1 VALTLQDSEVTQ
13 TLRGIG
19 DSEIPEFKREEW
31 LLKCQLNSIA
41 AWINERVVYD
51 PEHVEYVS
59 ILFDDY
65 RTYCGESGQKPFTL
79 QNFSANLLQIC
90 LDLLGW
96 DGVSKGRKT
105 QGIFIKGIRLR
116 KRGFDDHI
124 PWIEESF
131 VPSPAANIVAD
142 VDLEPTL
149 CTPNVDLHVDLQP
162 IQDEAYVDYVD
173 QNQQFIEKE
182 DAQPIDNDE
191 VEPNNPYLLQP
202 EVYIPAETATDKGS
216 GSTFEPTYE
225 ATSTQQQIDWVRY
238 NGEAWTVA
246 AQKGNVLSLRQ
257 AGSSKIAHRVQLSQV
272 EIGGYRQ

>member
-1 VALTLQDSEVTQ
+1 M
-13 TLRGIG
+13 
-19 DSEIPEFKREEW
+19 
-31 LLKCQLNSIA
+31 
-41 AWINERVVYD
+41 
-51 PEHVEYVS
+51 
-59 ILFDDY
+59 
-65 RTYCGESGQKPFTL
+65 
-79 QNFSANLLQIC
+79 
-90 LDLLGW
+90 LGW

-105 QGIFIKGIRLR
+105 QGIFLKGIRLR

-131 VPSPAANIVAD
+131 VSSPAANILAD

-149 CTPNVDLHVDLQP
+149 CTPHVDLYVDLQP
-162 IQDEAYVDYVD
+162 IPDKAYVDYVD

-182 DAQPIDNDE
+182 EALPIDNDE
-191 VEPNNPYLLQP
+191 VEPNNPYLLEP
-202 EVYIPAETATDKGS
+202 EVFILAETPTDKGS

-257 AGSSKIAHRVQLSQV
+257 AGSSKISHRVQLSQV
-272 EIGGYRQ
+272 EIGGYWQ